1 MLWSYTVPNK
11 DGRLVITHKD
21 RLLRFGAELV
31 FSLCEAK
38 QVEVVILN
46 QGEDATFEEDLANSI
61 IAEIHQEIPLDWTR
75 DSSSKTNKS
84 SSSKV
89 NKWRWYTEKRY

>member
-1 MLWSYTVPNK
+1 MKSELIKNSQPQNVNLKQQSKKGKKTTFIGPI
-11 DGRLVITHKD
+11 LPE
-21 RLLRFGAELV
+21 LSAEEIAQQKVL
-31 FSLCEAK
+31 K
-38 QVEVVILN
+38 
-46 QGEDATFEEDLANSI
+46 FEEDLANSI

>member
-1 MLWSYTVPNK
+1 MKSKLIKNSQPQNVNLKQQSKKGKKTTFIGPI
-11 DGRLVITHKD
+11 LPE
-21 RLLRFGAELV
+21 LSAEEIARQKVL
-31 FSLCEAK
+31 K
-38 QVEVVILN
+38 
-46 QGEDATFEEDLANSI
+46 FEEDLANSI

>member
-1 MLWSYTVPNK
+1 MKSELIKNSQPQNVNLKQQSKKGKKTMFIGPI
-11 DGRLVITHKD
+11 LPE
-21 RLLRFGAELV
+21 LSAEEIARQKVL
-31 FSLCEAK
+31 K
-38 QVEVVILN
+38 
-46 QGEDATFEEDLANSI
+46 FEEDLANSI
-61 IAEIHQEIPLDWTR
+61 IAEIQQEIPLDWTR